1 MSRFGTV
8 APAVLCGAAGA
19 GLYLCVL
26 TGSPGA
32 AILVG
37 LAQLPMFSAG
47 LWLGTGAAAI
57 AGLTAATIVLA
68 AARDIVAAA
77 LFAAVYAAPVV
88 FLVRQALL
96 ARTGSD
102 GAVEWYPPGALAAW
116 LTGLALGA
124 FGIVIIWLGGPQ
136 AVRSMLRQALMPA
149 LAELTD
155 STAAGTATLAD
166 TLAAILPGLLAASW
180 MMLVIGN
187 GVLAQGLLVRFGANW
202 RPSPQMAAL
211 NLPFWITALLGAAAL
226 LTLLGAPARFLGINA
241 MIVLGIPFCLA
252 GLAVVHAFAGRLA
265 RPAVALG
272 TFYVLAGLFGW
283 PLLLLALLGL
293 LDGPLGLRR
302 RLGVRQSLGGRIDG

>member
-1 MSRFGTV
+1 MSRLRTF
-8 APAVLCGAAGA
+8 APAVLCGIAGA

-32 AILVG
+32 AILVA
-37 LAQLPMFSAG
+37 LAQLPLFIAG

-57 AGLTAATIVLA
+57 AGLTAVTIVLA
-68 AARDIVAAA
+68 AARDTVAAA

-96 ARTGSD
+96 ARAGSD
-102 GAVEWYPPGALAAW
+102 SALEWYPPGALAGW

-124 FGIVIIWLGGPQ
+124 FGIVICWLGGPQ
-136 AVRSMLRQALMPA
+136 AVQSLLRQALMPA

-155 STAAGTATLAD
+155 ASAARTGTLAD
-166 TLAAILPGLLAASW
+166 TLAAIVPGILAASW

-187 GVLAQGLLVRFGANW
+187 GVLAQSLLVRFGANW
-202 RPSPQMAAL
+202 RPSPEMAAL
-211 NLPFWITALLGAAAL
+211 NLPFSITALLGAA
-226 LTLLGAPARFLGINA
+226 TLLSLLGEPARFLGINA

-252 GLAVVHAFAGRLA
+252 GLAVLHAFAGRLA
-265 RPAVALG
+265 RPATALA
-272 TFYVLAGLFGW
+272 TFYVAAGLFGW

-302 RLGVRQSLGGRIDG
+302 RLGGRQSLGEKNDG